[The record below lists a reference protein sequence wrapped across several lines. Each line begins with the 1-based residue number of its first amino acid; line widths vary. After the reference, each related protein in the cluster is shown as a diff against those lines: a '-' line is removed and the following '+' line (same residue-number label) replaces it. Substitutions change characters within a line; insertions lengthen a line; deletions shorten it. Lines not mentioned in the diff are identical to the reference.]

1 MVQGM
6 YIKYVGGGEGG
17 VGGGG
22 VYKFFKK
29 NFVAPKYFIA
39 Q

>member
-6 YIKYVGGGEGG
+6 SIKYVGGEGG